1 MQYGPS
7 GSGGGFDSPP
17 VHCRSAGLSVEFE
30 HVSSEFGARAR
41 SFPRP
46 IFPKI
51 CHNFGTFTPSPIFS
65 KICRNFGTFTPSL
78 IFPKICQSFGT
89 FTPSLIFPKIATVL
103 DFSRIQT
110 LGTFVL
116 RFRYFEFTACV
127 YRSFEFTIRFK
138 TCISDCGG
146 CGTTLPGAASTKTS
160 VMPTIFQAC
169 WSWVRVSFWHR

>member
-1 MQYGPS
+1 MGNFSSPQSVSHYANAVRS
-7 GSGGGFDSPP
+7 VRVRRGFDSPL
-17 VHCRSAGLSVEFE
+17 VQCRSVSLSLVFE
-30 HVSSEFGARAR
+30 HVSPEFGARAR
-41 SFPRP
+41 SSPQFWHFNPEP
-46 IFPKI
+46 NFPKNLPLFWDF
-51 CHNFGTFTPSPIFS
+51 HPEPN
-65 KICRNFGTFTPSL
+65 
-78 IFPKICQSFGT
+78 FPKNLPQFW
-89 FTPSLIFPKIATVL
+89 

-138 TCISDCGG
+138 TCISDFGG